1 MDKKL
6 FKISDQIT
14 IKEIELIYEKNF
26 EKTIFE
32 FLNLENEWIFN
43 AYNEYKDIE
52 KYLILI
58 YLIHKTL
65 EIYNK
70 HFYKVSF

>member
-52 KYLILI
+52 KY
-58 YLIHKTL
+58 
-65 EIYNK
+65 
-70 HFYKVSF
+70 SFS